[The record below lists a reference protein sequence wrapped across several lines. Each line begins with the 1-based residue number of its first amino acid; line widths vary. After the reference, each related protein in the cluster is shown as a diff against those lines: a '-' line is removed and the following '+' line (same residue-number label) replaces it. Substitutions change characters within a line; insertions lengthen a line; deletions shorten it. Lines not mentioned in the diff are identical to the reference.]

1 MSELWT
7 WDGKRLTLRPH
18 KGQARVL
25 RSRARF
31 VAMLAGTQ
39 GGKTSMSP
47 LLIHREMRRR
57 GPGDYLAVT
66 STVPL
71 LKLKM
76 LSEFL
81 TLFVHTL
88 HLGTWR
94 ASDKVIECHDGSR
107 IIFGSAANPES
118 LESAT
123 AKGAVLDECG
133 QDQFRLQAWEAIL
146 RRLSL
151 HQGRAFLGTTLY
163 NLGWLKQEIYD
174 RWRDGDPNY
183 EVVQFRSIDNPA
195 FPQAEFERAR
205 ATMPDWKFRMMY
217 LGEYSRPAGM
227 IYEDYRDEY
236 RERGGHLVQP
246 FALPPSWPRY
256 VGIDFGAVNTATVW
270 LAHDP
275 AADVYYLYRESLEG
289 NKTTPEHAK
298 TQLQAAAGVNVI
310 SWHGGAK
317 SEVQPRLDWRAAG
330 IRVLEPP
337 IPDVE
342 AGIDRVTALFKGLRL
357 FVFDNCRGV
366 RDELGT
372 YSREVDETGQTL
384 EKIKDKETFHR
395 LDALRY
401 VVLGVSRQARA
412 IRSYQG

>member
-76 LSEFL
+76 LPEFL

>member
-7 WDGKRLTLRPH
+7 YEQGKLTLRPH